1 MAEVEVLLA
10 PHPEVGL
17 AALRVLPLHLP
28 MLLALSFLV
37 IQSSTEVSQ
46 TEVELIV
53 NILQVC
59 CSEQVETGH

>member
-10 PHPEVGL
+10 PRPEVDL
-17 AALRVLPLHLP
+17 VALRVLPLHLP

-37 IQSSTEVSQ
+37 IQLSTEVSQ

-59 CSEQVETGH
+59 CSEQVVTGH